1 MFFWLKSHFEINW
14 PLGMRGDK
22 IWYGR
27 TRTTALQCSLG
38 RTTKNTP
45 NTSQFSQLICQNWT
59 KYLKKALSGVCSP
72 WFRNWILFWKKWEN
86 TAPMLEKSLS
96 ITVKV
101 NKKLRNSMCSKE
113 KNHDDLI
120 CPPAYWPEDAV
131 ALEQKGVFIVMKSIQ
146 KEQ

>member
-1 MFFWLKSHFEINW
+1 MPLFFWFELVLEVRAKILKKAIVFLVEMMTSKSPFEINW

-27 TRTTALQCSLG
+27 TWTTAVVLRYDYQ
-38 RTTKNTP
+38 KYP
-45 NTSQFSQLICQNWT
+45 
-59 KYLKKALSGVCSP
+59 KYLTVFSADLPKLAQIFEKKLLSGVCSP

-101 NKKLRNSMCSKE
+101 NKKIE
-113 KNHDDLI
+113 KLF
-120 CPPAYWPEDAV
+120 
-131 ALEQKGVFIVMKSIQ
+131 KK
-146 KEQ
+146 